1 MSQAS
6 SINLEALSLDQHL
19 DRVCGP
25 FEAACKA
32 ALQGALWPRIEDFV
46 DTVTG
51 PERPAFL
58 QELILLDLHYR
69 RRAGQSPEAGTYQA
83 CFPDLDLGW
92 LAAALAGPG
101 EAPALP
107 STRIASP
114 AVSGGMDG
122 PPEVLSGEVP
132 DRLGEFRILREVGRG
147 GMGVVYE
154 AVQESLGRHV
164 ALKVLPFSSLLS
176 ATHLERFQ
184 REARAAARLHH
195 TNIVPVFG
203 VGEWRAEGVG
213 PPIHYYAMQFIE
225 GQGLDRVLREVKR
238 LRGAAGAP
246 AATEHGLAGQVAE
259 SLVSGRFPAGTN
271 GAPGIGS
278 AVPRPA
284 PAGEV
289 RGAPGLPPRAAGVTD
304 LSTPPESRYFRG
316 VAQVGVQVAEAL
328 AYAHGHGILHRDI
341 KPSNLLL
348 DTAGTVWVAD
358 FGLAKVQDAGELTSP
373 GDIVG
378 TLRYMAPERFQG
390 QADPRSDIYSLG
402 LTLYELLTLRPAF
415 EAIPF
420 PRPEDPGQWPNPV
433 PPRQLDGRIPR
444 DLETV
449 VLKAMAPEPAD
460 RYATAAD
467 LAEDLRR
474 VLADRPIRARRTP
487 LTERLWRWCRR
498 NPAVTGLAASILVL
512 LVAFSVIST
521 AAALWLKDERD
532 TAWRAEQD
540 KDTALKKAEQ
550 AEQAKTEE
558 LIGIHLRDVRDI
570 RGGGQFG
577 RRSMGLARVDELLK
591 LVPRQRLTPDQV
603 LELRMQVIASL
614 ALPDMREVGHFKIP
628 RDRTGAVAL
637 DSRLERYAYGDAAG
651 NIHVRRLTGGPD
663 VAYLPAPAGR
673 AVNLWAS
680 EFSPDDRW
688 LLGRYVAEDGNFHM
702 LLWDWEARQV
712 RTAWLS
718 QWGSGSAFSPDS
730 RWLAWGAPDALYL
743 YDLVRGQTHK
753 IPRAS
758 SDTKSLA
765 FHPSSQCLAVQGFRS
780 IHLLEVPTGKHLGT
794 LPLPT
799 WSISLAWS
807 RDGRWLA
814 AGGEDGWVTLW
825 DAPGRRQVNRW
836 RAHSEMVTGL
846 AFTPAGD
853 RLASCGH
860 DSFTAVFDPHDG
872 RQVYRQPGCLL
883 RFQADGSRLALL
895 EGEEIRVFQREAS
908 PVLTILPQRAIAA
921 DFDRDGRL
929 LATAG
934 AEGVHVWDLAGQR
947 RLADLRLDQC
957 GTAAFDPANHSLVTF
972 GRVSGLRIW
981 PLAPDPVAPGA
992 AKRLGP
998 PRVLPL
1004 AGPQHFFQNAVWS
1017 QDGSTLGVVDFRNE
1031 RVTLFHPDQS
1041 AEPITLGTMPWVG
1054 RLALSRKGDWVA
1066 TAAGESRGVWLWRVG
1081 DGQVVWK
1088 SPRGHDFPAF
1098 SPDGQWLVSAT
1109 DSQYHTWRVPSG
1121 EPGRVWDR
1129 DQAGAGDAPLAFSAD
1144 GRLLA
1149 LTTSRQRVTLV
1160 DWVQGRRLA
1169 TLEGPQSGNIGGL
1182 VFSPDG
1188 TRLAVTHLHDEIHV
1202 WDLRQLRRELA
1213 RFDLDWEA
1221 PSYPPAPAVGPGP
1234 AATVHVVP
1242 RPAERHG
1249 MTWTAYWEWDGFW
1262 EERKP
1267 KPNWPGAVNSY
1278 TDALK
1283 VLPLDAPPEKRASLL
1298 ERRARNHLRL
1308 REFDEALV
1316 DLREAV
1322 AAVPGHASACHALAR
1337 LCVVRMDGNYQPD
1350 VALPYALL
1358 AVERQAEPV
1367 WSRNTLGIVYYRLED
1382 FAKARTI
1389 LEQSLAANHS
1399 SAAADLFFLAMCHAR
1414 LGNVTEARGYFDRAV
1429 TTAEKLAAT
1438 LAVEYRD
1445 ELKAFRAEAETVL
1458 GRRAEP

>member
-1 MSQAS
+1 MSLPS
-6 SINLEALSLDQHL
+6 SVNLEALSLDQRL
-19 DRVCGP
+19 DRVCGS

-32 ALQGALWPRIEDFV
+32 ALQGVPWPRIEDFL
-46 DTVTG
+46 DTATG
-51 PERPAFL
+51 AERAAL
-58 QELILLDLHYR
+58 VQELILLDLHYR
-69 RRAGQSPEAGTYQA
+69 RRAGQLPEARAYQA
-83 CFPDLDLGW
+83 RFPDLDPGW
-92 LAAALAGPG
+92 LTAALEESAEGLP
-101 EAPALP
+101 LP
-107 STRIASP
+107 STRIAMP
-114 AVSGGMDG
+114 AISGGADQ
-122 PPEVLSGEVP
+122 PTQALSREVP
-132 DRLGEFRILREVGRG
+132 ERLGEFRILREVGRG

-154 AVQESLGRHV
+154 AIQESLGRHV

-184 REARAAARLHH
+184 REAKAAARLHH

-203 VGEWRAEGVG
+203 VGEWRAEGVN

-238 LRGAAGAP
+238 LRGAAGGP

-259 SLVSGRFPAGTN
+259 SLVGGCFPAHAN
-271 GAPGIGS
+271 GAPGIG
-278 AVPRPA
+278 ATAPRPA
-284 PAGEV
+284 PPGEA
-289 RGAPGLPPRAAGVTD
+289 RGDPGAPPRAAAVTD
-304 LSTPPESRYFRG
+304 LSTPSESRYFRG

-358 FGLAKVQDAGELTSP
+358 FGLAKVEDAGELTSP

-402 LTLYELLTLRPAF
+402 LTLYELLTLHPAF
-415 EAIPF
+415 EDLPL
-420 PRPEDPGQWPNPV
+420 PRLEDPRQWPGPV
-433 PPRQLDGRIPR
+433 PPRRLDARIPR

-449 VLKAMAPEPAD
+449 VLKAMAREPTD

-474 VLADRPIRARRTP
+474 FLADRPIHARRTP
-487 LTERLWRWCRR
+487 LTERVWRWCRR
-498 NPAVTGLAASILVL
+498 NPALTGLAASVLVL
-512 LVAFSVIST
+512 LVVVSVVST
-521 AAALWLKDERD
+521 VAALWLKAERD

-550 AEQAKTEE
+550 EERAKTEE
-558 LIGIHLRDVRDI
+558 LIRIHLRDVRDI

-577 RRSMGLARVDELLK
+577 RRTAGLARVDELLK
-591 LVPRQRLTPDQV
+591 LVPLQRLTPEQV

-637 DSRLERYAYGDAAG
+637 DSRLERYAYGDAVG
-651 NIHVRRLTGGPD
+651 NVHVRRLTGGPD
-663 VAYLPAPAGR
+663 VAPLAAPADG
-673 AVNLWAS
+673 AVNLWTS

-688 LLGRYVAEDGNFHM
+688 LLGRYVAEDGSFQM
-702 LLWDWEARQV
+702 VLWDWQAGQV
-712 RTAWLS
+712 RKEWPS
-718 QWGSGSAFSPDS
+718 QFGSGAAFSPDG
-730 RWLAWGAPDALYL
+730 RWLAWGGSDALHVH
-743 YDLVRGQTHK
+743 DLAHDQTHK

-758 SDTKSLA
+758 SDTRSLA
-765 FHPSSQCLAVQGFRS
+765 FRPDGRCLAIQGFRS
-780 IHLLEVPTGKHLGT
+780 IHVLEVPTGKHLGT
-794 LPLPT
+794 LPQTT

-825 DAPGRRQVNRW
+825 DVPGRRQVNRW

-853 RLASCGH
+853 RLASCGR
-860 DSFTAVFDPHDG
+860 DSFTAVFDPRDG

-895 EGEEIRVFQREAS
+895 EGDEIRLFQREAS
-908 PVLTILPQRAIAA
+908 PILTILPQKATAA
-921 DFDRDGRL
+921 DFDQDGRL

-934 AEGVHVWDLAGQR
+934 AEGVQVWDLTRPR
-947 RLADLRLDQC
+947 RLADLQLDEC
-957 GTAAFDPANHSLVTF
+957 DTATFHPANHSLVTF

-981 PLAPDPVAPGA
+981 PLTPDPLAPGGA
-992 AKRLGP
+992 RQLGP
-998 PRVLPL
+998 PRVLPH
-1004 AGPQHFFQNAVWS
+1004 AGPQHFFRNAVWG
-1017 QDGSTLGVVDFRNE
+1017 QDGRTLGVVGFPSGRL
-1031 RVTLFHPDQS
+1031 TLFHPDQS
-1041 AEPITLGTMPWVG
+1041 AAPITLGTMPWLV
-1054 RLALSRKGDWVA
+1054 RLALSRQGDWVA
-1066 TAAGESRGVWLWRVG
+1066 TAAGESRGVWLWRVA

-1088 SPRGHDFPAF
+1088 APRGHDWPAF
-1098 SPDGQWLVSAT
+1098 SPDGQWLVTAT

-1129 DQAGAGDAPLAFSAD
+1129 DHAGAGDAPLGFSAD
-1144 GRLLA
+1144 GQLLA

-1160 DWVQGRRLA
+1160 DWAQGRRLA
-1169 TLEGPQSGNIGGL
+1169 TLEGPQSGNISGL

-1188 TRLAVTHLHDEIHV
+1188 TRLAATHLNEEIHV
-1202 WDLRQLRRELA
+1202 WDLRRLLRELA
-1213 RFDLDWEA
+1213 RFGLDWMASSEL
-1221 PSYPPAPAVGPGP
+1221 PAP
-1234 AATVHVVP
+1234 TVAP
-1242 RPAERHG
+1242 RPAIERIRVVPLPTDRHG
-1249 MTWTAYWEWDGFW
+1249 MAWAEHWKLDGAG
-1262 EERKP
+1262 EEGK
-1267 KPNWPGAVNSY
+1267 KNWPGAVNSY

-1283 VLPLDAPPEKRASLL
+1283 VLPADAPPEKRAYLL

-1308 REFDEALV
+1308 REFDQALV
-1316 DLREAV
+1316 DLRNAV
-1322 AAVPGHASACHALAR
+1322 ATAPGHASACHALAR
-1337 LCVVRMDGNYQPD
+1337 LYVVRADGKYQPD
-1350 VALPYALL
+1350 FALPCALL
-1358 AVERQAEPV
+1358 AVERQVEPV
-1367 WSRNTLGIVYYRLED
+1367 WNRNTLGIVYYRRGD
-1382 FAKARTI
+1382 FAKACAI
-1389 LEQSLAANHS
+1389 LEESLAADRP

-1414 LGNVTEARGYFDRAV
+1414 LGNAAAARDHFDRAV
-1429 TTAEKLAAT
+1429 TAAEKRVAA

-1445 ELKAFRAEAETVL
+1445 ELKAFRAEAETTL
-1458 GRRAEP
+1458 GRRTGP